1 MNKPE
6 IETLKRSV
14 GRRPFEARLRID
26 GGGFCA
32 CPFHSGEGNKSM
44 HLQEKPGGVWIAT
57 CFSSCHKSWDAIN
70 FVMEFDR
77 IDFAAACDEL
87 RGGKALERETAVE
100 EIKLIEE
107 KQPRMTDEGWPNWGR
122 PITAADVA
130 RFASSRKDKTAG
142 LGAFGALNCRV
153 RGDYIGFPNYYT
165 TADGAV
171 KYDLV
176 RARHMDK
183 KEILIEH
190 KVSMHGLYNR
200 DTVNALEDVY
210 VVEGEPDVAIMEES
224 GFRAVSVIAGAQ
236 KEFDRRAIKRLAK
249 AARIFIVGDM
259 LSGDDENDPDP
270 GAACMDRLEG
280 VLKAE
285 VPDKVFRFTFDDAH
299 DVSELATKPD
309 FVERIE
315 RFSAD
320 ATMPWV
326 EKNIPLISQL
336 KAESAKW
343 TIDRLFPY
351 GGLTMIAGREGDQ
364 KSLFALAA
372 AKAISGATKPGV
384 SIGMAESDAKFTP
397 SPRKAFLGREIP
409 RGCPVLYVDHEN
421 PESTV
426 SERKGKLGIVARDNF
441 YYWGGWEAGAKSVPQ
456 EIDDPRLVRFAE
468 SGGFIIFDSLQDWY
482 NGASEIDNTAMVALM
497 RKFLSLARKG
507 AGVLVLHHRDK
518 YGASAWRG
526 ATGIP
531 AVTDMAIGISK
542 VRDESDSHFGEIQLR
557 EHRFRMCGG
566 WEMDFKFHFGTEY
579 YEMQLVRDETLSQK
593 VRHAEMDK
601 RATIEAEEQAADEVA
616 AKIAE
621 KPSRAASTLAEIMGV
636 NHKKVTRL
644 AALRGL
650 RYDKAARQWVKETPP
665 EEQAAISDS
674 DSDGLGPQ

>member
-1 MNKPE
+1 MTKPE

-14 GRRPFEARLRID
+14 GRRPFDQRVTFRD
-26 GGGFCA
+26 DFCA

-57 CFSSCHKSWDAIN
+57 CFSTCKKSWDAIN
-70 FVMEFDR
+70 FVMDFDPDHL
-77 IDFAAACDEL
+77 DFAAACDKL
-87 RGGKALERETAVE
+87 RGKAPERTTAVE
-100 EIKLIEE
+100 ETKPIEE
-107 KQPRMTDEGWPNWGR
+107 KQPPMTDDQWSSWGR

-130 RFASSRKDKTAG
+130 RFAASRKDKTASLDTFIA
-142 LGAFGALNCRV
+142 LGCRV

-165 TADGAV
+165 RADGVV

-183 KEILIEH
+183 KEIVIEH
-190 KVSMHGLYNR
+190 KISMQGLYNR
-200 DTVNALEDVY
+200 DTVNPLEDVY

-236 KEFDRRAIKRLAK
+236 TKFDQRAIKRLAK

-259 LSGDDENDPDP
+259 LSSDDESDADP
-270 GAACMDRLEG
+270 GAACMDRLEKL
-280 VLKAE
+280 LKAE

-299 DVSELATKPD
+299 DVSELAKKPG
-309 FVERIE
+309 FIE
-315 RFSAD
+315 KIKRLTAD

-336 KAESAKW
+336 KPEPAKW
-343 TIDRLFPY
+343 TVDRLFPY

-372 AKAISGATKPGV
+372 AKAISGATYPG
-384 SIGMAESDAKFTP
+384 FTATEEGFEA
-397 SPRKAFLGREIP
+397 STRKTFLGREILH
-409 RGCPVLYVDHEN
+409 GCPVLYVDHEN

-426 SERKGKLGIVARDNF
+426 SERKSKLGILGRSNF

-468 SGGFIIFDSLQDWY
+468 AGGFIIFDSLQDWY
-482 NGASEIDNTAMVALM
+482 NGASEIDNTAMVSLM

-518 YGASAWRG
+518 YGASSWRG

-531 AVTDMAIGISK
+531 AVTDMAIAISK
-542 VRDESDSHFGEIQLR
+542 VREEGDPKFGEIQLR

-566 WEMDFKFHFGTEY
+566 WELDFKFAFGTEY
-579 YEMQLVRDETLSQK
+579 YDMQLVRDETLSQK
-593 VRHAEMDK
+593 VRHTELDK
-601 RATIEAEEQAADEVA
+601 RAAIEAEEREADEVA
-616 AKIAE
+616 AKIEE
-621 KPSRAASTLAEIMGV
+621 KPSRGPSGIAQVLSM
-636 NHKKVTRL
+636 NQKKVIRL
-644 AALRGL
+644 AGLRGYT
-650 RYDKAARQWVKETPP
+650 YDKAAKQWVKETTT
-665 EEQAAISDS
+665 EEQAALADA
-674 DSDGLGPQ
+674 DELDP